1 MVCNFFMPCSV
12 RGSAFLPE
20 IRVVVL
26 GDAKV
31 GKTALLR
38 QYLHHESPSPSASN
52 GSTLLD
58 SYTHVEHCGKQSY
71 RLIFTDCSS
80 APSFREH
87 RAAYLAK
94 CDVVIL
100 VYSAL
105 HRKTLLNLRH
115 WVREMMEARGS
126 AGPARM
132 DSETGDFGRVPIFV
146 IGTHYGEKD
155 ALEATDPTST
165 VEAES
170 ITKECL
176 QSAGYLIDEEDA
188 KAKEELGAGAARAQ
202 MAQQHPQRQET
213 KLKRTLSTLSLFF
226 HKVFLSG
233 AEGEGN
239 YASAK
244 KKGTSEGVAA
254 HQRHQPA
261 SSVHG
266 SRCLSPATSAPVLA
280 QLKAD
285 VPNDNTKLSGTM
297 SSLSIPPG
305 ASARLPLFQL
315 SNTDIEA
322 VNMALR
328 ASLLLYLWLQRQACR
343 DAALS
348 RTHASRNSSAI
359 GSKPANA
366 VAQSAPLEANSN
378 SAGGAPAAATES
390 TAKGLRILPAA
401 LHACTISNALHT
413 SRLSERSG
421 GSFMPPMLA
430 LYSAGLSA
438 SIGGGSTDSLRFRN
452 SCGVSYVGEMAGSS
466 SVADQQ
472 ARQAP
477 GTAQPPQESVCLC
490 GADGG
495 TEVAIDG
502 EAEVKAVSEKACHSV
517 CSGAFARR
525 TDGPED
531 ESLWCTPASFSSHGE
546 SKKEDSTNCGSLQ
559 AVLSRGPDL
568 ASSSKSGRAS
578 ASGASTEMGK
588 PVPLHASSSF
598 PPPNPR
604 WATVPNTGSR
614 ETSGDVS
621 KAVDVST
628 TSILRDAA
636 YTAGSGFSAL
646 SDPMTKEHASFL
658 PAATNAAERASREP
672 VEGDIIGAVPL
683 PPASQVRGEV
693 GIVKE
698 GDSTGFDSCDDRQTK
713 KGFMARKLSLKRV
726 PNGSLS
732 SSPMPQ
738 RNRDNGC
745 AESSAVHLPSANP
758 LASLG
763 LQANVYGNASWT
775 ARLSQRNG
783 SVSHQRSLH
792 ASTSKTTAVTNNE
805 ITSTKPPQQSARA
818 RQAATLP
825 LLPSCMTAAR
835 QHETPQSHPLPLKQG
850 GKERPTGLRAFKQSG
865 TSVTSPRTL
874 VRQQQQKESV
884 SHCHTGGCTVM

>member
-12 RGSAFLPE
+12 HESAFLPE

-38 QYLHHESPSPSASN
+38 QYLHHESPFPSVSN

-115 WVREMMEARGS
+115 WVREMMEARGL

-132 DSETGDFGRVPIFV
+132 NSKTGDFGRVPIFV

-188 KAKEELGAGAARAQ
+188 NAKEELGAGAARAQ

-213 KLKRTLSTLSLFF
+213 KLKRTPSTLSVFF

-266 SRCLSPATSAPVLA
+266 SRCLSPATSTPVLA

-285 VPNDNTKLSGTM
+285 VPNDNTKSSGTM

-328 ASLLLYLWLQRQACR
+328 TSLLLYLWLQRQACR

-348 RTHASRNSSAI
+348 RTHASRNRSATD
-359 GSKPANA
+359 SKPASA
-366 VAQSAPLEANSN
+366 VAQSAPLQANSN
-378 SAGGAPAAATES
+378 GAGGAAAAATES
-390 TAKGLRILPAA
+390 TAEGLPMLPAV
-401 LHACTISNALHT
+401 LHACTISNASHT
-413 SRLSERSG
+413 SRLSKRSG

-430 LYSAGLSA
+430 LYNAGLSA
-438 SIGGGSTDSLRFRN
+438 SIGGGSTDSLSFRD
-452 SCGVSYVGEMAGSS
+452 SCGVSYVVQMAGSS
-466 SVADQQ
+466 SVAEQQ

-517 CSGAFARR
+517 CSGALARL

-531 ESLWCTPASFSSHGE
+531 GSLWCTPASCSSHGE

-578 ASGASTEMGK
+578 ASCASTKMGK

-598 PPPNPR
+598 PPRNPR

-621 KAVDVST
+621 NAVDVST
-628 TSILRDAA
+628 TSILRGAA
-636 YTAGSGFSAL
+636 YTVGGEFSAL
-646 SDPMTKEHASFL
+646 SDPMTQEHAFL

-672 VEGDIIGAVPL
+672 AKGDIIGAVPL
-683 PPASQVRGEV
+683 PPASQVRREV
-693 GIVKE
+693 GVVKK
-698 GDSTGFDSCDDRQTK
+698 GYSTGSDSCDGRQRKK
-713 KGFMARKLSLKRV
+713 KGFMGRKLSLQRV
-726 PNGSLS
+726 PNGGLS
-732 SSPMPQ
+732 SFSTPQ
-738 RNRDNGC
+738 RNRDDGC

-763 LQANVYGNASWT
+763 LTANVYDNASWA

-783 SVSHQRSLH
+783 SVSPQRSLH
-792 ASTSKTTAVTNNE
+792 ASTSTTTEVTNNE
-805 ITSTKPPQQSARA
+805 ITSTKSPQQSARA
-818 RQAATLP
+818 RQAVTLP
-825 LLPSCMTAAR
+825 LLPSSMTAAR
-835 QHETPQSHPLPLKQG
+835 QHETPQSHSLPLKQG
-850 GKERPTGLRAFKQSG
+850 GKERPTGLSAFKQSG

-874 VRQQQQKESV
+874 TRQQQQKESV
-884 SHCHTGGCTVM
+884 SQCYTGGCTVM

>member
-1 MVCNFFMPCSV
+1 MVCDFFTPCSV
-12 RGSAFLPE
+12 HESAFLPE

-58 SYTHVEHCGKQSY
+58 SYTCVEHCGKQSY

-105 HRKTLLNLRH
+105 HRKTVLNLRH

-126 AGPARM
+126 AGPKRM

-146 IGTHYGEKD
+146 IGTHYGEG

-176 QSAGYLIDEEDA
+176 QSAGYLIDEENA
-188 KAKEELGAGAARAQ
+188 KAEEELGAGAARAQ
-202 MAQQHPQRQET
+202 VAQQHPQRQET
-213 KLKRTLSTLSLFF
+213 KSKRTLSTLSVFF

-244 KKGTSEGVAA
+244 KKGTTEGVAA
-254 HQRHQPA
+254 YQRHQPA

-266 SRCLSPATSAPVLA
+266 SGCLSPATSTPVLA

-285 VPNDNTKLSGTM
+285 VPNDNTKPSGTM
-297 SSLSIPPG
+297 SSPSIPRG

-328 ASLLLYLWLQRQACR
+328 ASLLLYLWLQRQASR

-348 RTHASRNSSAI
+348 RTHASRNSSAT
-359 GSKPANA
+359 GSKPASA
-366 VAQSAPLEANSN
+366 VAQCAPLQSNSN
-378 SAGGAPAAATES
+378 GAGGAAAAATES
-390 TAKGLRILPAA
+390 TDEALRMLPAA
-401 LHACTISNALHT
+401 LHACTISNASHT

-421 GSFMPPMLA
+421 GSFIPSMLA
-430 LYSAGLSA
+430 LYSTVLGS
-438 SIGGGSTDSLRFRN
+438 SIGSGSTDSLSFRN
-452 SCGVSYVGEMAGSS
+452 SCGVSYVVQMAGSS
-466 SVADQQ
+466 SVGEQQ
-472 ARQAP
+472 ARQAL

-495 TEVAIDG
+495 TKVTIDG

-517 CSGAFARR
+517 CSGALARR
-525 TDGPED
+525 ADVSDDG
-531 ESLWCTPASFSSHGE
+531 SLWCTPASCSSHGE

-568 ASSSKSGRAS
+568 ASSSKSGRTS
-578 ASGASTEMGK
+578 ASGASTEVGK

-604 WATVPNTGSR
+604 WATLPNTVSR
-614 ETSGDVS
+614 EPSGDVS
-621 KAVDVST
+621 NEVAVST
-628 TSILRDAA
+628 TSILRG
-636 YTAGSGFSAL
+636 TA
-646 SDPMTKEHASFL
+646 
-658 PAATNAAERASREP
+658 
-672 VEGDIIGAVPL
+672 
-683 PPASQVRGEV
+683 
-693 GIVKE
+693 
-698 GDSTGFDSCDDRQTK
+698 
-713 KGFMARKLSLKRV
+713 
-726 PNGSLS
+726 
-732 SSPMPQ
+732 
-738 RNRDNGC
+738 
-745 AESSAVHLPSANP
+745 
-758 LASLG
+758 
-763 LQANVYGNASWT
+763 
-775 ARLSQRNG
+775 
-783 SVSHQRSLH
+783 
-792 ASTSKTTAVTNNE
+792 
-805 ITSTKPPQQSARA
+805 
-818 RQAATLP
+818 
-825 LLPSCMTAAR
+825 
-835 QHETPQSHPLPLKQG
+835 
-850 GKERPTGLRAFKQSG
+850 
-865 TSVTSPRTL
+865 
-874 VRQQQQKESV
+874 
-884 SHCHTGGCTVM
+884 